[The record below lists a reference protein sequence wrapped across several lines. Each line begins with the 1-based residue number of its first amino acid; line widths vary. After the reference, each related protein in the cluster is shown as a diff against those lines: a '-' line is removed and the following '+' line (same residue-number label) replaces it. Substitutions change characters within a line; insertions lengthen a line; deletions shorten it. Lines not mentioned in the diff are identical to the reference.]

1 MTTKTEKKIDI
12 KASGD
17 FEEYVIESLKNDPEL
32 ASEYLNAAM
41 EDSDIRLFLLL
52 LGHLAKARGMSYV
65 SKSTGLNRE
74 NLYRMVSKEGN
85 PRIKSITAL
94 LDAVGLKLRTEP
106 ARKQIRKPTK
116 KTA

>member
-1 MTTKTEKKIDI
+1 MLVKAIACIMHVRAMRSFCSYAAATRRRRMRTLRLQRNTGMTTKTEKKIDI

-52 LGHLAKARGMSYV
+52 LGHLAKA
-65 SKSTGLNRE
+65 
-74 NLYRMVSKEGN
+74 
-85 PRIKSITAL
+85 
-94 LDAVGLKLRTEP
+94 
-106 ARKQIRKPTK
+106 
-116 KTA
+116 